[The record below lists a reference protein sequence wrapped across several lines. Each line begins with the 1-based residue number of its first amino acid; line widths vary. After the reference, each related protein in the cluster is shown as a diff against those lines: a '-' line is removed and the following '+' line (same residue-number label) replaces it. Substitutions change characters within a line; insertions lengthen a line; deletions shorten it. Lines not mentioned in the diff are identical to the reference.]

1 MKYKQRFLEQQ
12 INPLFKIFPIVII
25 TGPRQS
31 GKSTLIQHYIDNKWK
46 YYTLDNRDILLR
58 IQNDPTMFVNNLDSA
73 TVIDEAQKYPE
84 LFHSIKQIV
93 DEDFPYKIILSG
105 SANLLL
111 LQSVTESL
119 AGRAGFLELLP
130 FSIAEAHSL
139 KSNNILLDLLNSNK
153 INDLKNSLI
162 SKQKKQIS
170 DKKLLNF
177 IFQGGYP
184 RIIELQNNNKNILR
198 WFENY
203 ITAYIERDLRNL
215 AQVGDLN
222 IFQMVY
228 KILSYQTG
236 SIINFSS
243 IAQDLGIT
251 SNTVKRYLSILE
263 TSYQFKNLS
272 SYHIKQKKQIIK
284 AKKIY
289 MMDTGLINYFQ
300 QNENIDKMM
309 LSSNWGKILENHVY
323 TEIIKSINNIFPK
336 PPVFYWRTNNGAEV
350 DFIIEY
356 KNKLIPIEVKAGV
369 QIRKSSIRGLKS
381 FYSSQTFKKV
391 PFCAVLYRGKE
402 IYLIEKN
409 IIAIPL
415 SMFY

>member
-12 INPLFKIFPIVII
+12 INPLFKIFPIVTI

-31 GKSTLIQHYIDNKWK
+31 GKSTLIQHYIDSKWK

-153 INDLKNSLI
+153 INDLKNLLI

-323 TEIIKSINNIFPK
+323 TEIIKSINNISPK

>member
-130 FSIAEAHSL
+130 FSIDKTHSI

-153 INDLKNSLI
+153 INDLKNLLI

-323 TEIIKSINNIFPK
+323 TEIIKSINNISPK